1 MICPICRDTNATWQ
15 NVDAFRSKE
24 EGMSLC
30 SKCGFTSYPGRYKSK
45 AEIIEYYKKEYRQ
58 APNIGNIYS
67 GERKIQFHAH
77 FLSELM
83 DKWREGNKSL
93 VVTDIGSAFGL
104 FLNWWRHQLPNSE
117 VTGVELTTSYVRNA
131 WHLFQIKSLP
141 EFDTSKKYDLIA
153 SYKSLEHILDPD
165 IELQSYID
173 CLKDD
178 GYLYIS
184 VPLWFDDLRNFG
196 NSGFDL
202 EYYYSPNHINTWTRK
217 HFEGLLKACGGE
229 VVKENHTYYN
239 ATYLVKRNDSLK
251 TADRSAAFEDPEKI
265 KDHMRR
271 IFAANEAFQIGQYD
285 KAIEAWPN
293 FPLAWTSHY
302 EHARKSYHDLG
313 FEKIYTEFC
322 QKALAACNE
331 DADIHFLI
339 ADICARYDE
348 YEKAI
353 KHLNVTNKLRPNQ
366 PHIFSLLSNSFRAM
380 GKAAKEP
387 ADKIKFFE
395 QSRQCA
401 KIMGEVASQCKGEA
415 MTWMMFD
422 NANIPTPFEV

>member
-15 NVDAFRSKE
+15 NVDAFRHKE

-30 SKCGFTSYPGRYKSK
+30 GKCGFISYPSKYKSK
-45 AEIIEYYKKEYRQ
+45 AEIINYYKAEYRQ
-58 APNIGNIYS
+58 PPNIGNIYT

-77 FLSELM
+77 FLNELIET
-83 DKWREGNKSL
+83 WRKENKAL
-93 VVTDIGSAFGL
+93 VVTDVGSAFGL
-104 FLNWWRHQLPNSE
+104 FLNWFKFQLPKSE

-131 WHLFQIKSLP
+131 WHLFQIKSL
-141 EFDTSKKYDLIA
+141 ETFDTSKTYDLIA

-178 GYLYIS
+178 GFLYIS
-184 VPLWFDDLRNFG
+184 VPLWFDSLRNFG

-229 VVKENHTYYN
+229 VVKENHTYYDS
-239 ATYLVKRNDSLK
+239 TYLVKRNAALK

-265 KDHMRR
+265 KDHLRR
-271 IFAANEAFQIGQYD
+271 IFAASDAFQIGQYD

-293 FPLAWTSHY
+293 FPIAWNSHY
-302 EHARKSYHDLG
+302 EHNRKQYHEQG
-313 FEKIYTEFC
+313 FEKIYTDFC

-339 ADICARYDE
+339 ADICARYDK
-348 YEKAI
+348 YEESI

-366 PHIFSLLSNSFRAM
+366 PHVFSLLSNAFRSL

-415 MTWMMFD
+415 MTWMMYD